1 MRFDKELAI
10 AKLVHDSKVAFC
22 DDELMFE
29 NLLKDGFVGFAQY
42 SESEL
47 IKALHDR
54 GFQLTYFWDEETVDV

>member
-1 MRFDKELAI
+1 
-10 AKLVHDSKVAFC
+10 
-22 DDELMFE
+22 MFE